1 MTFHSRTLA
10 ATDHALLDR
19 PVWNALTTSLA
30 SFSLTTGAARAMP
43 ADISPLAAT
52 ASSAPGDVDDLIRC
66 SAGRTAPLVTL
77 ERAEGWQATH
87 VQPSSLCDGV
97 QIVAGAIAP
106 PKKLHQVDN
115 LGPADAQAMYD
126 LAHRTKPGPFEHR
139 THLLGDF
146 IGIKQDGVLV
156 AMAGQRLRLPGFIE
170 ISAVCV
176 APEYRWLGMGAEL
189 VRHMCARI
197 FDQGQTPFL
206 HTYQSNTNAI
216 QLYAHLGFKLR
227 AKMQVAVWTNEA

>member
-1 MTFHSRTLA
+1 MTIHPGTLA
-10 ATDHALLDR
+10 AADQALLDR

-30 SFSLTTGAARAMP
+30 PLTQTVGAARTLP
-43 ADISPLAAT
+43 SDISPLAAT
-52 ASSAPGDVDDLIRC
+52 ASAARRDVDDLIRC
-66 SAGRTAPLVTL
+66 CAGRTAPLVTL
-77 ERAEGWQATH
+77 ERAGRWQATH
-87 VQPSSLCDGV
+87 AQPSSLCDGV
-97 QIVAGAIAP
+97 QMVAGAIAP
-106 PKKLHQVDN
+106 PKNLYPVAD

-126 LAHRTKPGPFEHR
+126 LARRTKPGPFEQR

-146 IGIKQDGVLV
+146 IGIKHDGALV

-189 VRHMCARI
+189 MRHMCARI
-197 FDQGQTPFL
+197 FEQGQLPFL

-216 QLYAHLGFKLR
+216 QLYSHLGFELR
-227 AKMQVAVWTNEA
+227 AKMQIAVWN